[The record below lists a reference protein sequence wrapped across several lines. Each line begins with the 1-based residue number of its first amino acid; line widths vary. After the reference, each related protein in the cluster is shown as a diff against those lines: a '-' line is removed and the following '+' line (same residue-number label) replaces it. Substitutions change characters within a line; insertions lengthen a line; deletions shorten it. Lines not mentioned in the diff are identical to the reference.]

1 MPPSSRMTAAAALAP
16 QSLVEQTHLPRILVR
31 VKGAV
36 KYYAYVN
43 CYIAGPKFRFQGTD
57 VTPLY
62 YLSLVAM
69 RGQGTILDG
78 IWSALTASNPY
89 DVYLDGVGTVVL
101 AHRRPDSAA
110 LGYTLHWNYRQ
121 ADLPSQDLQRVIES
135 NMLTMYDPLRGAAPV
150 QKERKTKKGRRI
162 NPKKKGRGKERAEGS
177 TATKKTL
184 GVLEERQNREK
195 HPLFLLLVPGNEHPE
210 RLPGE
215 TDEGYRTHCELHTT
229 AFLAESYF
237 AFLDL
242 RAPWA
247 MALEWCDYLWQ
258 RGVERGENVPLTV
271 WCAQVSSEET
281 PDGEKQRPPV
291 FSQAWLC
298 QPNIALLDSDL
309 KQARRDGR
317 ISNLVSPDE
326 EEADAYS
333 SALA

>member
-1 MPPSSRMTAAAALAP
+1 MPPSSRMTAAAAIAP
-16 QSLVEQTHLPRILVR
+16 QSLVERTSLPRILVR

-69 RGQGTILDG
+69 HGQGTILDG

-101 AHRRPDSAA
+101 AHRRPESAA
-110 LGYTLHWNYRQ
+110 LGYAVHWNYRQ
-121 ADLPSQDLQRVIES
+121 TELPSQDLHRVIES

-150 QKERKTKKGRRI
+150 QRERKTQKGRRL
-162 NPKKKGRGKERAEGS
+162 NPKKKTRGKDRAEGS

-184 GVLEERQNREK
+184 GVLEDLRNREK
-195 HPLFLLLVPGNEHPE
+195 HPLFLLLVPGNARPE
-210 RLPGE
+210 RLPE
-215 TDEGYRTHCELHTT
+215 ESDELYTTRYELHTA

-247 MALEWCDYLWQ
+247 MALEWCEYLWQ
-258 RGVERGENVPLTV
+258 RGVTRGENVPLTV

-281 PDGEKQRPPV
+281 PDEEKLRPPV

-309 KQARRDGR
+309 KQARKEGR
-317 ISNLVSPDE
+317 ISNLASPDE
-326 EEADAYS
+326 GETDEYTS
-333 SALA
+333 VLA